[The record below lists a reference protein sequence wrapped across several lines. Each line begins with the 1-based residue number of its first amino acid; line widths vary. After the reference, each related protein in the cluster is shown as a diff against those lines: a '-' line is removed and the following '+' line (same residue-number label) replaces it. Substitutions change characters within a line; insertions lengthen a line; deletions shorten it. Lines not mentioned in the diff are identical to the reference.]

1 MRCTLVKLKKISF
14 GLKPIRLYRLITHYY
29 HPWQITIAMILASLD
44 PFVLRNWFS
53 LTTIQS
59 ANPNMTAPW
68 AQSPNM
74 IANMNGNVII
84 VNRAENKKTKKSQ
97 AYGIGKCWPQLT
109 FASLDLIYSLL
120 RAIYWIFHQC
130 EWAFVHSSIGL
141 HSSSF
146 FLSFFSV
153 LALNV
158 KHLPKMI

>member
-1 MRCTLVKLKKISF
+1 MRCTLVKPTKISF
-14 GLKPIRLYRLITHYY
+14 GLKSIRLYRLITHYY

-109 FASLDLIYSLL
+109 FASLDLIYSYSEQFIGYSTNVSEPL
-120 RAIYWIFHQC
+120 
-130 EWAFVHSSIGL
+130 VHFSIGYTL
-141 HSSSF
+141 FRRTIMNQSQPAHKWP
-146 FLSFFSV
+146 
-153 LALNV
+153 N
-158 KHLPKMI
+158 